1 MVNTQHPYPAPRIS
15 NSTLGIPGP
24 SQADS
29 KQAAGAGLRHAA
41 YLVPTSR
48 RVDGRKYV
56 LRNKSLG
63 FKAIFSFFSI
73 VLQTPPLPHPNNSL
87 FLLFKIA

>member
-1 MVNTQHPYPAPRIS
+1 MVNTQHPYSAPRIS

-29 KQAAGAGLRHAA
+29 KQAPGAGLRHAA

-63 FKAIFSFFSI
+63 FKAIFSFFP
-73 VLQTPPLPHPNNSL
+73 LFYRHPPSPIPIIL
-87 FLLFKIA
+87 LLFKIA